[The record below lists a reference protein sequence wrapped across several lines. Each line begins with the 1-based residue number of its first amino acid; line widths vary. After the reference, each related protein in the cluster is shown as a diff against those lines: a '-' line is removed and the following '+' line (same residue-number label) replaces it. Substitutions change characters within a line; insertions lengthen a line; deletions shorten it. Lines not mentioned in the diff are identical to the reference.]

1 MSAILN
7 NKFFAFLKLIRVE
20 NLIIIILTQV
30 FMHYLVFQKIFN
42 DANIPSNIYI
52 KLFGLIVI
60 STVLIAA
67 AGYIINDYFDVKTDL
82 INHPDTVVVDKAIK
96 RRWAIILHITFTAL
110 GVLLGVYTALK
121 TGYLRLAIF
130 HFLTATALWFY
141 STHFKKQLL
150 VGNIIVSLLTAS
162 VPFITF
168 VFEIAYLQKT
178 IPEFSGHYMPVIL
191 AASKITLIF
200 CLFAFIT
207 SLAREIIKD
216 MEDYKGDKA
225 TGGKTMPIIWGIQTS
240 KVVSFFLIAITII
253 LLLVVVYNSMKYKSL
268 FLSLGNLYILAG
280 LVLPLIVLLG
290 LVIKAHTP
298 KQFKHASL
306 FLKFIMLLG
315 IGYCW
320 VYYFS

>member
-1 MSAILN
+1 LSNFLN

-20 NLIIIILTQV
+20 NLIIVVLTQT
-30 FMHYLVFQKIFN
+30 FLHYLVFQKIFTE
-42 DANIPSNIYI
+42 AQIPSNIYI

-67 AGYIINDYFDVKTDL
+67 AGYIINDYFDVKTDM
-82 INHPDTVVVDKAIK
+82 INRPETVVVDKIIK

-110 GVLLGVYTALK
+110 GILLGMYTALK
-121 TGYLRLAIF
+121 TGYLRLALF
-130 HFLTATALWFY
+130 HILTATALWFY

-150 VGNIIVSLLTAS
+150 VGNIVVSLLTAA

-168 VFEIAYLQKT
+168 VFEIAYLHKT
-178 IPEFSGHYMPVIL
+178 IPEFAANHVPVIL
-191 AASKITLIF
+191 SASKITLIF

-216 MEDYKGDKA
+216 MEDIDGDKA
-225 TGGKTMPIIWGIQTS
+225 TGGKTMPISWGIETS
-240 KVVSFFLIAITII
+240 KAVCFFLISITII
-253 LLLVVVYNSMKYKSL
+253 LLLVVIYNTIKYKGEL
-268 FLSLGNLYILAG
+268 DTIPNMYILFG
-280 LVLPLIVLLG
+280 LVCPLITLLYMT
-290 LVIKAHTP
+290 VKANTP

-306 FLKFIMLLG
+306 LLKFIMLLG

-320 VYYFS
+320 VFYFS